1 MILTVNVSNS
11 QILLGGYQ
19 DGARVFCASLH
30 TDPSATADEYAV
42 RMRSVLG
49 LYEVDPRRLAGA
61 ILSCVVPSLLQPVR
75 KALGLLYPGRLYVV
89 GPGLKTGLQIR
100 MDDPGQLGGELV
112 CAAVAAKEQYPLP
125 CVVVSLDTATT
136 LLALDEDGV
145 LRGGALVAGVRTGV
159 DALCARAAQLPQ
171 VDLAVPACGVLGS
184 GSVTCVQ
191 GGAVFGTASM
201 IDGMVDRFA
210 RALGTGIASC
220 VVTGEL
226 APLIAPRCVHEV
238 SVHEHLV
245 LDGLYALYRRNTR
258 S

>member
-1 MILTVNVSNS
+1 M
-11 QILLGGYQ
+11 
-19 DGARVFCASLH
+19 FCASLH

-49 LYEVDPRRLAGA
+49 LYEVDPRQLAGA

-191 GGAVFGTASM
+191 AGAVFGTASM
-201 IDGMVDRFA
+201 IDGMVDRYRLLCGHR
-210 RALGTGIASC
+210 RAGAPHR
-220 VVTGEL
+220 
-226 APLIAPRCVHEV
+226 APLRARGVRSRAPGPGWFVRFV
-238 SVHEHLV
+238 SAEHQILMSPPLILHYIGDRPIQWV
-245 LDGLYALYRRNTR
+245 
-258 S
+258 